1 MQEFESTRLQETL
14 TAFSDDGKM
23 SIKYGR
29 ALRKGEYRVKV
40 YHLDLNKP
48 NESSKLLCETGED
61 WKRLSQIPELLFDVC
76 IVSVVVAGCVFR
88 RYLRCCSWWRCR

>member
-1 MQEFESTRLQETL
+1 MIPPLGIGQVFRVYPNMQEFESTRLQETL

-61 WKRLSQIPELLFDVC
+61 WKRLSQIPELLFDV
-76 IVSVVVAGCVFR
+76 VLLV
-88 RYLRCCSWWRCR
+88 LL